1 LKISVYLRLYDGPAA
16 LLLFQQWLWPPQR
29 LSLLHQPVVFFL
41 PQLRLLLPPHGVYVQ
56 QRRLVLRTL
65 MQPGQPD

>member
-29 LSLLHQPVVFFL
+29 LSLLHQPVVFFSAAAAAAASASWR
-41 PQLRLLLPPHGVYVQ
+41 LRSAAAACSA
-56 QRRLVLRTL
+56 
-65 MQPGQPD
+65 DANAAWAA